1 MMIRTENLITPGEIL
16 LEEFLRPMKISQNK
30 LAMDIRIP
38 TPRINAIVNGKRAIT
53 ADTALRLG
61 RYFGT
66 GPEFWINLQSN
77 YDLCVA
83 ASRNKEELAVIPQL
97 VLA

>member
-1 MMIRTENLITPGEIL
+1 MIRTENLIPPGEIL

-30 LAMDIRIP
+30 LAMDLRIP

-61 RYFGT
+61 KYFGT
-66 GPEFWINLQSN
+66 GPEFWLNLQSN

-83 ASRNKEELAVIPQL
+83 ASRSKDELAVIPQL
-97 VLA
+97 ALA

>member
-1 MMIRTENLITPGEIL
+1 MIRTDNLIAPGKIL
-16 LEEFLRPMKISQNK
+16 LKEFLRPMRISQNK
-30 LAMDIRIP
+30 PAMDIRVP
-38 TPRINAIVNGKRAIT
+38 TPRINAIVNGKRAIS

-61 RYFGT
+61 KYFGT

-83 ASRNKEELAVIPQL
+83 ASRSKEELAVIPQL
-97 VLA
+97 ALI